1 MVTAHC
7 SPRSRPSLQAARP
20 VCLFLPHLQH
30 VHWIS
35 SLDSHPSRKGST
47 DGGHLL
53 EGLDATGLPLPQFR
67 QVPEPPDSLI
77 STVPRTDD
85 GRRTTDPMARHPP
98 SSSSPCA
105 TRGTHH
111 PPRLSPSPSTRAG
124 CLQSTTLPSASL
136 VLPRPFHCP
145 FCHRAAMQQWSR
157 PETATP

>member
-35 SLDSHPSRKGST
+35 VLTRIHLEKIQLMEGTSWKDWTQQDSHSRSSARCQSPQIPSP
-47 DGGHLL
+47 
-53 EGLDATGLPLPQFR
+53 AP
-67 QVPEPPDSLI
+67 SLG
-77 STVPRTDD
+77 

-111 PPRLSPSPSTRAG
+111 PPRLPPSPSTRAG